1 MTQKPLLQNK
11 VAIVTGAGS
20 RIGRAAAMAY
30 AREGAAVVLSDPN
43 ARCGDLTLC
52 LIEQAFPTASA
63 MFVKADL
70 TRPEGHRALVAA
82 TLDRFG
88 KLDVACN
95 NPGTAVDRSG
105 VAAFDAMRAQIP
117 AMLAGGGGS
126 IVHVGASGD
135 VCSMFDIAAF
145 DYASRGIRI
154 NAMGPAPDA
163 GRPSAHPIGRLA
175 RAEDVAELVLW
186 LSSDRA
192 RFVAGSYYNIDGAL
206 VAS

>member
-30 AREGAAVVLSDPN
+30 AREGAAVVLSNPN
-43 ARCGDLTLC
+43 ARCGDLTLR

-105 VAAFDAMRAQIP
+105 VAAFDAMRAEIP

-126 IVHVGASGD
+126 IVHVGAIGD

-154 NAMGPAPDA
+154 NAMGPAPNS
-163 GRPSAHPIGRLA
+163 GSAHPIGRLT

-192 RFVAGSYYNIDGAL
+192 RFVTGSYYNIDGAL